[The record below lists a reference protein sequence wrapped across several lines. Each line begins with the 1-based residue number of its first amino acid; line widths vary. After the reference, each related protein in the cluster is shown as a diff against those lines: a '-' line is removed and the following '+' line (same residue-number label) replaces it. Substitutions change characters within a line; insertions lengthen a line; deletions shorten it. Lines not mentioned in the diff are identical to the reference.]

1 MLAFYQQM
9 FGDKDLSAVD
19 RYILPAYIQQN
30 PGVAGGAAAF
40 KKASAG
46 WFKNAPRTKVDIQ
59 HIAAEGNLVFLHVK
73 DINPDGTVTATATVD
88 IFRLEN
94 GKIAGHRDVQQQVP
108 KDAANV
114 HPMF

>member
-1 MLAFYQQM
+1 VLAFYQQM

-19 RYILPAYIQQN
+19 RYILPAYIQHN

-40 KKASAG
+40 KKAAAG
-46 WFKNAPRTKVDIQ
+46 WVKDAPRTKVDIQ
-59 HIAAEGNLVFLHVK
+59 HIAAESNLAFLHVR
-73 DINPDGTVTATATVD
+73 DINPDGTVTATVD

-108 KDAANV
+108 KDAANA